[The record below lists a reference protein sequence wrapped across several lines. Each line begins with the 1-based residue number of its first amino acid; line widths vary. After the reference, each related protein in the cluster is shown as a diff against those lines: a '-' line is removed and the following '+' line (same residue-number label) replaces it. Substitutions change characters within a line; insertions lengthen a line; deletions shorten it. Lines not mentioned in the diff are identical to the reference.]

1 MDSSTSPQVS
11 APVSAHV
18 SASAA
23 SSLDNIVPTQQLS
36 YENVS
41 ASDAIKKFIE
51 VSSHMGVKGAGI
63 LPNLDGTYNVRA
75 FRTQAEFDAYAAA
88 YFPLNFPLN
97 FFDYNDVL
105 NSFDIKGKPSVASK
119 IADALSEIFGGVT
132 ILSYIGGKP
141 DGTKDASEYKS
152 ILGLIGNVIASER
165 GVPCIISYVE
175 STGKLPAVWD
185 GSKAW
190 ILQSCLSHHPGMRAF
205 LVDDKLK
212 NVEPLKS
219 VVNATGIVISRFTAK
234 RVECWKNRILE
245 FFRVLKHVLP
255 ERYKT
260 QRAFEDCLN
269 RWLKPQPV
277 APPQEAQSSAHMGCP
292 YCTYC

>member
-36 YENVS
+36 YENVP
-41 ASDAIKKFIE
+41 ASEATKKFIE
-51 VSSHMGVKGAGI
+51 VSSQMGVTCAGI
-63 LPNLDGTYNVRA
+63 LPKPDGTCNVHA
-75 FRTQAEFDAYAAA
+75 FRTQVEFNAYAAK
-88 YFPLNFPLN
+88 YKPRC
-97 FFDYNDVL
+97 FDYNDVL

-119 IADALSEIFGGVT
+119 IADALSEIFGEVT

-141 DGTKDASEYKS
+141 DGTKDASEYK
-152 ILGLIGNVIASER
+152 IIVELINNIIASER

-219 VVNATGIVISRFTAK
+219 IVNATGIVISRFTAK
-234 RVECWKNRILE
+234 TPKCWKNRILE

-269 RWLKPQPV
+269 GWLKPQPV

-292 YCTYC
+292 YCTF

>member
-1 MDSSTSPQVS
+1 MEQFTS
-11 APVSAHV
+11 A

-23 SSLDNIVPTQQLS
+23 SSPDSDPKRIS
-36 YENVS
+36 YENVPAVMLFS
-41 ASDAIKKFIE
+41 IFIA
-51 VSSHMGVKGAGI
+51 VSSLVGVKGATA
-63 LPNLDGTYNVRA
+63 LRNLDGTYNVRA
-75 FRTQAEFDAYAAA
+75 FRTQAEFDACAA
-88 YFPLNFPLN
+88 YFPLN

-119 IADALSEIFGGVT
+119 IADALFEIFGGVT

-152 ILGLIGNVIASER
+152 ILGLINNVIASER

-234 RVECWKNRILE
+234 TPKCWKNRILE

-269 RWLKPQPV
+269 GWLKPQPV